1 MNGCS
6 VDIPTLNAAEG
17 KSPNLLTQKKE
28 AGNYKINFN
37 ASELT
42 SGIYV
47 DKIRTT
53 GFTSSKKM
61 MLLG

>member
-1 MNGCS
+1 M
-6 VDIPTLNAAEG
+6 
-17 KSPNLLTQKKE
+17 
-28 AGNYKINFN
+28 NFN

-47 DKIRTT
+47 YKIRTA